1 MVVPSR
7 CLSGRQR
14 GRWRAK
20 APDPGPATTSD
31 WPTSATATR
40 VIAWRHQ
47 AGPRAPRPPAAGQD
61 QPPPHQLVQG
71 PAGHSPVR
79 MVGGLGEQRVGLGLL
94 LKTHQ
99 VRVHPRPRH
108 PIPDAPQQQW
118 KQTQRCPKG
127 PPGDARAFACEGSCG
142 FVRYRAGRPPAGR
155 QRPSLAPA
163 ARCACCRRHTLRPR
177 ASTRGRAERHRSR
190 ACPQQTRHPRPH
202 PYPLWGR
209 AGLWLVPWTWSGQT
223 PPRTGPQK

>member
-14 GRWRAK
+14 GRASESSRSGASNNVRLVNFCECHPCDRLEAPGGATRSSASSSRAGPAAAASARPGPGWPLASPDGWRPWRA
-20 APDPGPATTSD
+20 A
-31 WPTSATATR
+31 R
-40 VIAWRHQ
+40 
-47 AGPRAPRPPAAGQD
+47 GPRSAPQDPSGSGSSSPPSSHPGCPPAAVEAD
-61 QPPPHQLVQG
+61 
-71 PAGHSPVR
+71 SE
-79 MVGGLGEQRVGLGLL
+79 M
-94 LKTHQ
+94 
-99 VRVHPRPRH
+99 
-108 PIPDAPQQQW
+108 
-118 KQTQRCPKG
+118 PKG
-127 PPGDARAFACEGSCG
+127 PPGDARAFACEGSC
-142 FVRYRAGRPPAGR
+142 VTELAGAPAGR